1 MNIDEIYKSWV
12 ENVHVPEIQREL
24 FKIKDNLE
32 EKYERF
38 YKSLEFGTAGIRG
51 IMGAGTNRVNVY
63 TVGRVTQGFASYL
76 LKKFRNPSVAI
87 SYDSRI
93 RSKMFAYLAARI
105 MAANGVKV
113 HLVCETQ
120 PTPFL
125 SFAVRKL
132 GCSAGVMIT
141 ASHNPS
147 QYNGYKCYGKDG
159 AQITEEIAK
168 EIYDE
173 ISKVDIFSG
182 VKKMRIQQ
190 AFEEKQA
197 LFMNK
202 NVVEEYLNCVTNQ
215 KINNTDFSH
224 LNVVYT
230 PLNGSGCKLVCKAL
244 EIIGVKNLKV
254 VYEQKYPDG
263 NFTTC
268 RLPNPEYL
276 DAFNLAIKYAVR
288 SKADIIIATDP
299 DSDRMGVCARHKG
312 EYKLIT
318 GNQIGIL
325 LFYYIVKKK
334 REFIDSTV
342 RPVVVRSLVSSKMI
356 DAIAKKENC
365 EVISVPTGFKNI
377 AKEIAKLES
386 SGNLSSYLFGF
397 EESNGYLSGTYARDK
412 DAVSATVLMC
422 EAAAYFK
429 RNNLSL
435 IDALAKISE
444 RYGHYGEKNL
454 SFEFKGSKGKEK
466 MDKIISNFESLIPE
480 SMGVI
485 SVKKDFGMLSLELE
499 NKNEIVVRPSGTEP
513 KLKVYIL
520 AHENSEKELS
530 EKLNVLSESMEKI
543 INEFS
548 GE

>member
-1 MNIDEIYKSWV
+1 M
-12 ENVHVPEIQREL
+12 
-24 FKIKDNLE
+24 
-32 EKYERF
+32 
-38 YKSLEFGTAGIRG
+38 
-51 IMGAGTNRVNVY
+51 
-63 TVGRVTQGFASYL
+63 
-76 LKKFRNPSVAI
+76 
-87 SYDSRI
+87 
-93 RSKMFAYLAARI
+93 
-105 MAANGVKV
+105 
-113 HLVCETQ
+113 
-120 PTPFL
+120 
-125 SFAVRKL
+125 
-132 GCSAGVMIT
+132 
-141 ASHNPS
+141 
-147 QYNGYKCYGKDG
+147 
-159 AQITEEIAK
+159 
-168 EIYDE
+168 
-173 ISKVDIFSG
+173 
-182 VKKMRIQQ
+182 
-190 AFEEKQA
+190 
-197 LFMNK
+197 
-202 NVVEEYLNCVTNQ
+202 
-215 KINNTDFSH
+215 
-224 LNVVYT
+224 
-230 PLNGSGCKLVCKAL
+230 
-244 EIIGVKNLKV
+244 
-254 VYEQKYPDG
+254 
-263 NFTTC
+263 
-268 RLPNPEYL
+268 
-276 DAFNLAIKYAVR
+276 
-288 SKADIIIATDP
+288 
-299 DSDRMGVCARHKG
+299 
-312 EYKLIT
+312 
-318 GNQIGIL
+318 
-325 LFYYIVKKK
+325 
-334 REFIDSTV
+334 
-342 RPVVVRSLVSSKMI
+342 VVRSLVSSKMI